1 VTNEFAISAKSS
13 EFVRHVKRI
22 VCLHG
27 GCMFR
32 HRVYPGGLTAFAPVD
47 LREIAVENWRE
58 LL

>member
-1 VTNEFAISAKSS
+1 VTNEFARLAQSS
-13 EFVRHVKRI
+13 EFVRQVKWI
-22 VCLHG
+22 VCLYG
-27 GCMFR
+27 GCIFR